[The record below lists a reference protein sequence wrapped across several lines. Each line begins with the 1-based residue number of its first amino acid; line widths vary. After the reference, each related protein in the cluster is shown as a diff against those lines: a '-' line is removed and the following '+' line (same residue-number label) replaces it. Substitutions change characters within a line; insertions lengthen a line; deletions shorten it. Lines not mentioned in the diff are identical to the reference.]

1 MIQIDTIGFVDIE
14 YHCVHLLYKID
25 MKNIYYLLTAFIFF
39 CSCSVN
45 NADVSLKTVEKTLKI
60 AQQHT
65 LLMAKALEE
74 LPGRLPKTI
83 GPDGQLETSNEY
95 WWTSGFFPGQLW
107 YMYEFSGDENMK
119 NKAELFLKRI
129 ENQQYVTD
137 SHDVGFIIFCSFG
150 NAYRITQNEVYLP
163 VIENAAKSL
172 STRFSPLTQTICSWN
187 RASWNNQW
195 QYAVII
201 DNMMNLELLEWSA
214 HKFNEPRFAEIAQ
227 SHTNTTMANHFRLD
241 GSSFHVVSYDTITG
255 LPELYH
261 TSQGYSHE
269 SAWARGQAWGLYGYT
284 LMYRYNNNG
293 KYLDQA
299 QKIADFLINHPR
311 LPTDKIPYWDFD
323 APDIPIALRD
333 ASAGAIM
340 CSALLELH
348 QYVQPQKGREY
359 LDVAKKQLASLCS
372 DTYLAKVGTNHNFI
386 LKHGVGHMPNGTE
399 VDVPLSYAD
408 YYFVEALMRYR
419 EQFGE

>member
-1 MIQIDTIGFVDIE
+1 
-14 YHCVHLLYKID
+14 
-25 MKNIYYLLTAFIFF
+25 MKNISYLLIAFIFF
-39 CSCSVN
+39 CSCSVK
-45 NADVSLKTVEKTLKI
+45 NADISLKTVEKTLDI

-65 LLMAKALEE
+65 LLMAKAMEK
-74 LPGRLPKTI
+74 LPGRLPKSI
-83 GPDGQLETSNEY
+83 SPDGQLETSSEY

-107 YMYEFSGDENMK
+107 YMYEYSGDERLK
-119 NKAELFLKRI
+119 NQAELFLERV

-137 SHDVGFIIFCSFG
+137 NHDVGFIVFCSFG
-150 NAYRITQNEVYLP
+150 NAYRITSNEAYLP
-163 VIENAAKSL
+163 IIENAAKSL
-172 STRFSPLTQTICSWN
+172 STRYSPVTKTICSWD

-214 HKFNEPRFAEIAQ
+214 HKFNEPRFSDIAQ
-227 SHTNTTMANHFRLD
+227 SHANTTMANHFRPD

-261 TSQGYSHE
+261 TSQGFSHE

-284 LMYRYNNNG
+284 LMYRYTNNKN
-293 KYLDQA
+293 YLDQA

-311 LPTDKIPYWDFD
+311 LPADKIPYWDFD
-323 APDIPIALRD
+323 APDIPNALRD

-359 LDVAKKQLASLCS
+359 LDVAKKQLVSLCS

-386 LKHGVGHMPNGTE
+386 LKHALGHQPNGTE